1 MNINE
6 VLYLPVKREGLNIGP
21 DKFFCKRRYRTL
33 DGDEVA
39 SSFKA
44 KTKEDLLDLQKP
56 EIPQFVAD
64 WIEEC
69 KEEDLTLSLAYDADA
84 FGEVAKWLYDTN
96 DSTNIDLFAQA
107 WLAYPNITIEK
118 EKLYTVE
125 IPNPND
131 KQIALRLEKW
141 VKGKVRIVATYSSNN
156 FTNDMRLAEREIRKD
171 FDWAWQFA
179 KEVTE

>member
-1 MNINE
+1 MLVKNGIYDKKNSSVIKAE
-6 VLYLPVKREGLNIGP
+6 VRDIIDQLNQP
-21 DKFFCKRRYRTL
+21 
-33 DGDEVA
+33 
-39 SSFKA
+39 
-44 KTKEDLLDLQKP
+44 KP
-56 EIPQFVAD
+56 EVPQCVAD

-69 KEEDLTLSLAYDADA
+69 KEEDLTLSLAYDVDA

-125 IPNPND
+125 IPDPNHD
-131 KQIALRLEKW
+131 VGTVILSKNKHREAYIAIDYTGSWK
-141 VKGKVRIVATYSSNN
+141 
-156 FTNDMRLAEREIRKD
+156 ERKANHLTESEIRKD

>member
-1 MNINE
+1 MNIEEAKELVDNSKFYGKTSSVIKAE
-6 VLYLPVKREGLNIGP
+6 VRDIIDQLNQP
-21 DKFFCKRRYRTL
+21 
-33 DGDEVA
+33 
-39 SSFKA
+39 
-44 KTKEDLLDLQKP
+44 KP
-56 EIPQFVAD
+56 EVPQCVAD

-131 KQIALRLEKW
+131 KQIALRL
-141 VKGKVRIVATYSSNN
+141 
-156 FTNDMRLAEREIRKD
+156 
-171 FDWAWQFA
+171 
-179 KEVTE
+179 

>member
-1 MNINE
+1 MNIEEAKELVDNSKFYGKTSSVIKAE
-6 VLYLPVKREGLNIGP
+6 VRDIIDQLNQP
-21 DKFFCKRRYRTL
+21 
-33 DGDEVA
+33 
-39 SSFKA
+39 
-44 KTKEDLLDLQKP
+44 KP
-56 EIPQFVAD
+56 EVPQCVAD

-96 DSTNIDLFAQA
+96 DSTNIDLFTQA

-125 IPNPND
+125 IPDPNHD
-131 KQIALRLEKW
+131 VGTVILSKNKHREAYIAIDYTGSWK
-141 VKGKVRIVATYSSNN
+141 
-156 FTNDMRLAEREIRKD
+156 ERKANHLTESEIRKD

>member
-21 DKFFCKRRYRTL
+21 DKFFCKHRYRTL

-44 KTKEDLLDLQKP
+44 KTKEELLDQQKP

-64 WIEEC
+64 WIEYC
-69 KEEDLTLSLAYDADA
+69 KKRTLTLKGLFSNSDMPAKIFDWI
-84 FGEVAKWLYDTN
+84 FGSDENCRLMAE
-96 DSTNIDLFAQA
+96 A
-107 WLAYPNITIEK
+107 WINGYTVEK

-141 VKGKVRIVATYSSNN
+141 VDEKVIIIATHSSNN
-156 FTNDMRLAEREIRKD
+156 FTNDMLLTEQEIRKD
-171 FDWAWQFA
+171 FEWAWQFA
-179 KEVTE
+179 KEVTDD